1 MTTRYL
7 LGADALLE
15 LCAAGDTPTSIWAR
29 SIRLADCRL
38 SVVAVGIAQEVIQH
52 ELATD
57 LARQRGWTRSLRA
70 RLAEIERLGV
80 PRLHVTEE
88 VVETWIALRRHPLAA
103 LDAQGNKIGA
113 SQDTRLVIATA
124 SCHGLTLAE
133 PAQPY
138 HATLQELGIQVQ
150 SLA

>member
-1 MTTRYL
+1 MTNRYL

-15 LCAAGDTPTSIWAR
+15 LCAAGDTPTSIWSR
-29 SIRLADCRL
+29 TVRLAECRL

-80 PRLHVTEE
+80 PRLPVTQEI
-88 VVETWIALRRHPLAA
+88 VEAWVSLRRHPLSA
-103 LDAQGNKIGA
+103 LDAHGHQIGA

-124 SCHGLTLAE
+124 SCHGLTLVE

-138 HATLQELGIQVQ
+138 HATLHELGIPVQ
-150 SLA
+150 SLT